1 MPTMEFTTSID
12 TKNGC
17 VVDCVFCPQRTLQK
31 SYKGERFLS
40 LENFQKAVDKMPEEI
55 RVTFAGFT
63 EPWLNPKT
71 TDMLLYAN
79 QKGHP
84 ISVFTTGIGMILM
97 ILKELKIFLMQV
109 IQMEDLFFTYP
120 TKKEK
125 QSILSQIVM

>member
-1 MPTMEFTTSID
+1 MTGLLTHYSTITIYIDNRNPKPDRKWKNSVMPTMEFTTSID

-40 LENFQKAVDKMPEEI
+40 LDNFQKAVDKMPEEI

-71 TDMLLYAN
+71 TEMLLYAHRKRTPN
-79 QKGHP
+79 
-84 ISVFTTGIGMILM
+84 F
-97 ILKELKIFLMQV
+97 
-109 IQMEDLFFTYP
+109 
-120 TKKEK
+120 
-125 QSILSQIVM
+125 SIYNWYWYEY